1 MVRPFGK
8 LRTHHQRILLDF
20 AIVLEAEPAQSL
32 VYSIAA
38 FLTPQTMAAGAVPG
52 TTSSPDSGAGAWVGQ
67 LYNLV
72 VVNTNGNATL
82 ADTAG
87 RLGMSCRV
95 EGSSDLLWDGDQ
107 PETPDAVLLDLAS
120 LEITDARRAVGQCRE
135 RKVPVLAAVPRE
147 QADTYDPALN
157 PDEVMLCPLADEEFS
172 LRVRQAVFRVKGPS
186 GSQTLSIGDLRI
198 DLERYEVSVAGRRVT
213 LTYKEFQLL
222 ALLASNPGRVY
233 TREALLS
240 QVWGY
245 DYLGGTRTVDVHVRR
260 LRSKVESPGR
270 SFVETIWNVGYRFKA
285 PG

>member
-1 MVRPFGK
+1 
-8 LRTHHQRILLDF
+8 
-20 AIVLEAEPAQSL
+20 
-32 VYSIAA
+32 
-38 FLTPQTMAAGAVPG
+38 MA
-52 TTSSPDSGAGAWVGQ
+52 
-67 LYNLV
+67 
-72 VVNTNGNATL
+72 
-82 ADTAG
+82 
-87 RLGMSCRV
+87 CRV
-95 EGSSDLLWDGDQ
+95 EDSSDFLWEDDN
-107 PETPDAVLLDLAS
+107 PKIPDAVVIDLAS
-120 LEITDARRAVGQCRE
+120 LEINEAKRAVGRCRE
-135 RKVPVLAAVPRE
+135 RKVPVVAALPRE
-147 QADTYDPALN
+147 AVLSYDPALN
-157 PDEVMLCPLADEEFS
+157 PDEVVICPVSEDELS
-172 LRVRQAVFRVKGPS
+172 LRVKQAVYRVNGPS
-186 GSQTLSIGDLRI
+186 GSQALSIGDLSI